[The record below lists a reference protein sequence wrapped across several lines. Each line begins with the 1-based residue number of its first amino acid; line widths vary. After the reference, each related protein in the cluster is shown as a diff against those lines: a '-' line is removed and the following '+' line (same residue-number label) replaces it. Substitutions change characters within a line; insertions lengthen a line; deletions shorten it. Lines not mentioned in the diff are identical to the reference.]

1 VRPFALQKVKRVPRN
16 LLKIYKIIIKIKKNP
31 PHPLSPARVKNNNK
45 SLTHNTKNNK
55 KGEK

>member
-16 LLKIYKIIIKIKKNP
+16 LLKIYRIIIKKLKKTHTP
-31 PHPLSPARVKNNNK
+31 FPRARVKNNNK

>member
-1 VRPFALQKVKRVPRN
+1 M
-16 LLKIYKIIIKIKKNP
+16 KNKPTP
-31 PHPLSPARVKNNNK
+31 PSPARVKNGNK

>member
-1 VRPFALQKVKRVPRN
+1 MPPFALQKVKKVPEIFFLN
-16 LLKIYKIIIKIKKNP
+16 NNNKMKKI
-31 PHPLSPARVKNNNK
+31 PHPLPPARVKNGNK